1 MSHLPEK
8 CDWSKTTFEGAERE
22 NLRMWQKLSFD
33 EKLRANEEMNEMFD
47 AVIKRKKE
55 AGEPYIDPET
65 GERVPATRA
74 SQVPEPPAT
83 DPKSSQS
90 QQADTPLEK

>member
-1 MSHLPEK
+1 MSELPEK

-22 NLRMWQKLSFD
+22 NLRASQRLSFD
-33 EKLRANEEMNEMFD
+33 EKLRANEAMNEMFD

-65 GERVPATRA
+65 GELVPGFVNLPRVETDSA
-74 SQVPEPPAT
+74 SL
-83 DPKSSQS
+83 
-90 QQADTPLEK
+90 LEEDRR